1 MITRDDRLSWKES
14 TMPDFGESIV
24 IDAPGDQ
31 LYALVSDLPRMG
43 EWSPE
48 CTRVSWIGGATGAVV
63 GARFIG
69 HNRVGAIRWYTQ
81 GEVLEAEPGR
91 RFAFRIHFGPVPIAL
106 WEYEFASAASGGCT
120 VAESWSDRRP
130 TAMRLTFGRIF
141 GDRNKRNAHGIRT
154 TLANLKT
161 AAESARQTH

>member
-1 MITRDDRLSWKES
+1 
-14 TMPDFGESIV
+14 MPDFGESIV

-48 CTRVSWIGGATGAVV
+48 CTRVSWTGGATGPVA

-69 HNRVGAIRWYTQ
+69 HNRAGAIRWFTQ

-91 RFAFRIHFGPVPIAL
+91 RFAFRIRLGPVPIAL
-106 WEYEFASAASGGCT
+106 WEYKFTPAATGGCT

-130 TAMRLTFGRIF
+130 TALRLTFGRIF
-141 GDRNKRNAHGIRT
+141 GDRNKRNAHGIQT

-161 AAESARQTH
+161 AAESH

>member
-1 MITRDDRLSWKES
+1 M
-14 TMPDFGESIV
+14 
-24 IDAPGDQ
+24 IDAPGNQ

-48 CTRVSWIGGATGAVV
+48 CTRVSWAGGATGAATT
-63 GARFIG
+63 GS
-69 HNRVGAIRWYTQ
+69 
-81 GEVLEAEPGR
+81 GR
-91 RFAFRIHFGPVPIAL
+91 SAGSPKVRCSRRSPAAGSPIAR
-106 WEYEFASAASGGCT
+106 WEYEFTPAATGGCT

-130 TAMRLTFGRIF
+130 TAMRLAFGWIF

>member
-1 MITRDDRLSWKES
+1 
-14 TMPDFGESIV
+14 MPDFGESIV

-48 CTRVSWIGGATGAVV
+48 CTRVSWTGGATGAVV
-63 GARFIG
+63 GSRFIG
-69 HNRVGAIRWYTQ
+69 HNRAGAIRWFTQ

-91 RFAFRIHFGPVPIAL
+91 RFAFQIHLGPVPIAL
-106 WEYEFASAASGGCT
+106 WEYEFTPAATGGCT

-130 TAMRLTFGRIF
+130 TALRLTIGRIF
-141 GDRNKRNAHGIRT
+141 GDRNKRNAKGIRT

-161 AAESARQTH
+161 AAESTRQTR